1 MILGINDKARYNRR
15 VFLFSDAALDS
26 GSLAMGVQRCCVR
39 ISTLEGQVG
48 RKVIMDMP
56 LMARPGCSVWYALI
70 EFNIIYIIRTNVMMD
85 KICRIGVIIVLVAS
99 MVAGPE

>member
-39 ISTLEGQVG
+39 ILG
-48 RKVIMDMP
+48 RKVIMDMS

-70 EFNIIYIIRTNVMMD
+70 EFNL
-85 KICRIGVIIVLVAS
+85 C
-99 MVAGPE
+99 